1 MKVKS
6 LSRLRLLATPWTV
19 AHQAPPSMGFS
30 GQEYWSRVPSPSLL
44 IHKASRLKANLS
56 TMSFSREM
64 CPWTQQ
70 RFSDLAVEEQ
80 GSSDRKQ
87 AQRMRQGAS
96 ACQRPS
102 ALLQTP
108 PSHPVLRG
116 PHRHAPTVR
125 ATLPGAPTSGQNTLP
140 IEGMFSERFLWESE
154 SLFHCEHSKSCF

>member
-1 MKVKS
+1 MRWLDGVTDSMDMS
-6 LSRLRLLATPWTV
+6 LSKLWELVMDRGAY
-19 AHQAPPSMGFS
+19 QAPLSMGFS

-102 ALLQTP
+102 AFPGGWSKIPKALGLL
-108 PSHPVLRG
+108 
-116 PHRHAPTVR
+116 A
-125 ATLPGAPTSGQNTLP
+125 
-140 IEGMFSERFLWESE
+140 
-154 SLFHCEHSKSCF
+154 LFHTCCCC